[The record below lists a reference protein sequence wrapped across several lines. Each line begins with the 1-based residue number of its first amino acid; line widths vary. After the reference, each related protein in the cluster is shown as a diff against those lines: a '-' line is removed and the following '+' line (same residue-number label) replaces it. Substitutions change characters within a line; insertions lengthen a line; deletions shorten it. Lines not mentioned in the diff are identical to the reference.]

1 MDQLKLFTERQKEFL
16 EFLKTRY
23 YLYHASNVFFRDL
36 HYGVMT
42 FLDLHHEKHTYS
54 ESEKLTERVIASLVE
69 QGILLKVANQAYLL
83 NYPAFKK
90 PPVKPAAPAKAAV
103 PARPAAPAA
112 PKPAVPSAKAAST
125 NPPAPKPAPSPA
137 QSASVN
143 G

>member
-1 MDQLKLFTERQKEFL
+1 MDQQKLFTEQQKEFL

-23 YLYHASNVFFRDL
+23 HLYHASNVFFRDF

-42 FLDLHHEKHTYS
+42 FLDLHREKHTYS
-54 ESEKLTERVIASLVE
+54 ESEELAEQVIASLVE
-69 QGILLKVANQAYLL
+69 QGILLKVANQAYVL

-90 PPVKPAAPAKAAV
+90 PPVKPAAPAKAAA

-112 PKPAVPSAKAAST
+112 SKPAVPSAKAST
-125 NPPAPKPAPSPA
+125 SNSSAPKPATSSA
-137 QSASVN
+137 QSAGVN